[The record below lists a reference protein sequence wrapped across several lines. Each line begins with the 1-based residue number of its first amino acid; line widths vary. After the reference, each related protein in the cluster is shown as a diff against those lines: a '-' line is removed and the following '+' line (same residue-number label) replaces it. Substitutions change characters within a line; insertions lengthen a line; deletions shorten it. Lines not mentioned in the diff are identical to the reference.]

1 MITKQIDFH
10 GRPFELETGKMAKQA
25 SGSVLVKYGD
35 TRVLVTVVSEDK
47 PREGADFLPL
57 VVEYQEMTFAAGKI
71 PGGFFKRE
79 GRPSEREILTCR
91 IIDRPIRPLFPDGY
105 YYETQVIA
113 SVLSIDNDNDPDIMA
128 LTGTSAALCISDIPF
143 DGPIAAVRISRVDG
157 QFIVNPQ
164 EKDMEKSEME
174 LVVAGGRDSIVMV
187 EGRFSEVDESVVV
200 DALILAHESIQPLI
214 DMQLELMKEVGIPK
228 RDFVGKKEGVDHLD
242 EVLGAYGDKI
252 TQAFTIPGKKDRS
265 KAVKAVKQEMRDAA
279 PESDDPTIET
289 ERDAAFELA
298 QKKIMRGQII
308 KDKVRIDGR
317 KFDEIRDISC
327 EVGFLPRAHG
337 SALFTRGETQVMA
350 SSTLGTSQDEQ
361 KIDALRGESFKS
373 FMLHYNFP
381 PFSVG
386 EARML
391 RGASRR
397 EIGHGALAERAISA
411 VLPDESD
418 FPYTIRIVSDVLE
431 SNGSSSMA
439 TVCGSSLSLMDAGV
453 PIAKHVAG
461 IAMGLVKEGD
471 DIAVLSDIL
480 GDEDHAGDMDFKVAG
495 TVDGVTALQMDIK
508 ISGVDRQV
516 LETALAQAK
525 EGRMFIL
532 GKMSEV
538 IEKPRPDISQYAPRI
553 ITIYINPDKIRDVIG
568 PGGKIIRQIVADTG
582 ARIEIDDDG
591 RVDIAT
597 NDESAAKKAI
607 QIIEDLTQEA
617 EIGRIYTGKVV
628 SIKDFGAFVEI
639 LPGVDGLVHI
649 SQLDN
654 YRVNKVTDV
663 LKEGDEVRVKV
674 IDVDKDG
681 KIKLSRKEAL
691 ENKGGGSDRGGRD
704 NRQKRPPR

>member
-1 MITKQIDFH
+1 MTEKKIDFH

-25 SGSVLVKYGD
+25 GGSVLVKYGD

-57 VVEYQEMTFAAGKI
+57 IVEYQEMTFAAGKI

-105 YYETQVIA
+105 YFETQVIA
-113 SVLSIDNDNDPDIMA
+113 SVLSIDSDNDPDIMA
-128 LTGTSAALCISDIPF
+128 LTGTSCALCMSDIPF

-157 QFIVNPQ
+157 KFVVNPQ
-164 EKDMEKSEME
+164 EKDLEKSEME

-200 DALILAHESIQPLI
+200 DALMLAHDSIQPLI
-214 DMQLELMKEVGIPK
+214 DMQLELMKEVGKPK
-228 RDFVGKKEGVDHLD
+228 RDFIEKKAGADILPEIMN
-242 EVLGAYGDKI
+242 AYGDKV
-252 TQAFTIPGKKDRS
+252 TQALSISSKQDRS
-265 KAVKAVKQEMRDAA
+265 KAMKAVKREMLEAR
-279 PESDDPTIET
+279 PENDDPDQQ
-289 ERDAAFELA
+289 RDLVAAFELT
-298 QKKIMRGQII
+298 QKKIMRNQII
-308 KDKVRIDGR
+308 SDKVRIDGR
-317 KFDEIRDISC
+317 KFDEIRPISC

-337 SALFTRGETQVMA
+337 SALFTRGETQVLA
-350 SSTLGTSQDEQ
+350 ASTLGTSQDEQ

-386 EARML
+386 EVKML
-391 RGASRR
+391 RGPSRR
-397 EIGHGALAERAISA
+397 EIGHGALADRAISA

-461 IAMGLVKEGD
+461 IAMGLVKENN

-525 EGRMFIL
+525 DGRMHIL

-538 IEKPRPDISQYAPRI
+538 IDKPRPDISPYAPRI

-568 PGGKIIRQIVADTG
+568 PGGKVIRQIVADTG

-597 NDESAAKKAI
+597 NDETAAKKAI

-628 SIKDFGAFVEI
+628 RIMDFGAFVEI

-649 SQLDN
+649 SQLDHH
-654 YRVNKVTDV
+654 RVNKVTDV

-674 IDVDKDG
+674 IDIDKDG
-681 KIKLSRKEAL
+681 RIKLSRKEAL
-691 ENKGGGSDRGGRD
+691 ENKGGGDDRGGRD
-704 NRQKRPPR
+704 DRPKRPPR

>member
-1 MITKQIDFH
+1 MITKTIEFH
-10 GRPFELETGKMAKQA
+10 GRPFKLETGKMAKQA

-113 SVLSIDNDNDPDIMA
+113 SVLSIDSDNDPDIMA
-128 LTGTSAALCISDIPF
+128 LTGTSCALCLSDIPF

-157 QFIVNPQ
+157 EFIINPQ
-164 EKDMEKSEME
+164 ANDLEKSEMD
-174 LVVAGGRDSIVMV
+174 LVVAASKDSIVMV
-187 EGRFSEVDESVVV
+187 EGRFSEVEESVVV
-200 DALILAHESIQPLI
+200 DALMLAHESIQPLI
-214 DMQLELMKEVGIPK
+214 DMQLELMKEVGKEK
-228 RDFVGKKEGVDHLD
+228 RDFIGKKAGVDTLPEIMD
-242 EVLGAYGDKI
+242 GYGDKI
-252 TQAFTIPGKKDRS
+252 AQALSVSSKKDRS
-265 KAVKAVKQEMRDAA
+265 KAIKAVKQEML
-279 PESDDPTIET
+279 EIVGENDDQDR
-289 ERDAAFELA
+289 ERDLTGAFELA
-298 QKKIMRGQII
+298 QKKIMRDRII

-317 KFDEIRDISC
+317 KFDEIRNISC

-337 SALFTRGETQVMA
+337 SALFTRGETQVLA

-386 EARML
+386 EVKML
-391 RGASRR
+391 RGPSRR

-461 IAMGLVKEGD
+461 IAMGLVKEND
-471 DIAVLSDIL
+471 DIAILSDIL

-508 ISGVDRQV
+508 ISGVDRHV

-538 IEKPRPDISQYAPRI
+538 IEAPRPDISQYAPRI

-568 PGGKIIRQIVADTG
+568 PGGKVIRQIVADTG

-597 NDESAAKKAI
+597 NDETAAKRAV

-628 SIKDFGAFVEI
+628 RIMDFGAFVEI

-649 SQLDN
+649 SQLDHH
-654 YRVNKVTDV
+654 RVNKVTDV

-674 IDVDKDG
+674 IDIDKEG
-681 KIKLSRKEAL
+681 RIKLSRKEAL
-691 ENKGGGSDRGGRD
+691 ENRGGGDDRGGRGD
-704 NRQKRPPR
+704 RQKRPPR

>member
-1 MITKQIDFH
+1 MTTKTIDFH

-79 GRPSEREILTCR
+79 GRPSAQEILTCR
-91 IIDRPIRPLFPDGY
+91 IIDRPIRPLFPDGF

-113 SVLSIDNDNDPDIMA
+113 SVLSIDSDNDPDIMA
-128 LTGTSAALCISDIPF
+128 LTGTSCALCISDIPF

-157 QFIVNPQ
+157 KFIVNPQ
-164 EKDMEKSEME
+164 EKDLEISEMDM
-174 LVVAGGRDSIVMV
+174 VVAGSRDSIVMV
-187 EGRFSEVDESVVV
+187 EGRFSEVEESVVV

-214 DMQLELMKEVGIPK
+214 DMQLELMKEVGKEK
-228 RDFVGKKEGVDHLD
+228 RDFVGKKAGSD
-242 EVLGAYGDKI
+242 ELPKVMDAYGDKI
-252 TQAFTIPGKKDRS
+252 TQAFTISSKQDRS
-265 KAVKAVKQEMRDAA
+265 KVMKTVKQEILETV
-279 PESDDPTIET
+279 PEDDDPDRK
-289 ERDAAFELA
+289 RDFIGAFELA

-308 KDKVRIDGR
+308 TDKVRIDGR
-317 KFDEIRDISC
+317 KFDEIRNISC

-337 SALFTRGETQVMA
+337 SALFTRGETQVLA

-386 EARML
+386 EVKML
-391 RGASRR
+391 RGPSRR
-397 EIGHGALAERAISA
+397 EIGHGTLAERAISA

-453 PIAKHVAG
+453 PISKHVAG
-461 IAMGLVKEGD
+461 IAMGLVKENN
-471 DIAVLSDIL
+471 DIAILSDIL

-525 EGRMFIL
+525 EGRMHIL

-538 IEKPRPDISQYAPRI
+538 IAAPRPDISQYAPRI

-568 PGGKIIRQIVADTG
+568 PGGKVIRQIVADTG

-597 NDESAAKKAI
+597 NDEDAAKKAI

-628 SIKDFGAFVEI
+628 RIMDFGAFVEI

-649 SQLDN
+649 SQLDHH
-654 YRVNKVTDV
+654 RVNKVTDV

-674 IDVDKDG
+674 IDIDKDG
-681 KIKLSRKEAL
+681 RIKLSRKEAL
-691 ENKGGGSDRGGRD
+691 ENKGGGDDRGGRND
-704 NRQKRPPR
+704 RQKRPPR